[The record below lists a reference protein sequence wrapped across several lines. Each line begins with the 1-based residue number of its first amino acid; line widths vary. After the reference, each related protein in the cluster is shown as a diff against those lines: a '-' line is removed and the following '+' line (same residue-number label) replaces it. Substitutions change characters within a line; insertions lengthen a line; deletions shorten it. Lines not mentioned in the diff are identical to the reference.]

1 MLFPGAVAKVF
12 SILVLAQPSSD
23 VDDLLDPLLWR
34 AELGL
39 LRVATPEAALIALRD
54 VAVSLVLICPETH
67 PAAVAAVLT
76 MVSELRPNTPVL
88 LFCLR
93 GEVVPAAGRGRR
105 FAVLRCPIARDVLN
119 RTVDVALGL
128 STLLH

>member
-1 MLFPGAVAKVF
+1 MAKVF
-12 SILVLAQPSSD
+12 SVLVLAQQSPD
-23 VDDLLDPLLWR
+23 VDDLLEPLLCR

-54 VAVSLVLICPETH
+54 VAVSLVLICPETNT
-67 PAAVAAVLT
+67 AAVGAVLA
-76 MVSELRPNTPVL
+76 MVSELRPNVPVL

-93 GEVVPAAGRGRR
+93 GEDVPTVGRGRR
-105 FAVLRCPIARDVLN
+105 FAVLRCPITRDVLN
-119 RTVDVALGL
+119 RTIDVALGV